1 MTSTIPVQIPYR
13 PEFFLGLI
21 FTTAQVVFIA
31 GKIVLIFI
39 IVVVAVAVAVAVVGT
54 AVVGA
59 VGAVGAVDGVIR
71 SLNSWALINLQ

>member
-21 FTTAQVVFIA
+21 FTTAQVVFIT

-39 IVVVAVAVAVAVVGT
+39 IVVVAVAVVGT
-54 AVVGA
+54 AV